1 MKHQNQN
8 NSDNAARNISYAE
21 AINEA
26 IYQLMEQDSSV
37 FVMGL
42 GVNDSGAVFGTTTK
56 AAKEFPERVIG
67 IPLAENGLTGVALGA
82 AAGGMRPIFTHQRMD
97 FMLTAMDQIVNHL
110 AKWEFM
116 MAGKS
121 KAPITIRSIIGR
133 AVGGGWGQAS
143 QHAQSLQVLFSH
155 IPGLNVVMPYSAYDA
170 KGLLISC
177 VRSSHPTFFIEHRSV
192 HKEKGAVPA
201 EMYEVPIGKA
211 KKIKEGRDITIIGL
225 SAMNMEIKKAVE
237 ELEKLGVDA
246 EWIDLRSVKPWD
258 REVVFSSVEK
268 TRRLVFVSTDHK
280 SFGVSAEIV
289 CSIAEE
295 MPQALK
301 SVKRISLPDSPI
313 PAGPAIEKEY
323 YPNFVDVVNAS
334 ADALGLESPFKNED
348 ISTAEK
354 EQIFKDVF

>member
-1 MKHQNQN
+1 VKHKSKN
-8 NSDNAARNISYAE
+8 NNATRNISYSE

-26 IYQLMEQDSSV
+26 IFQLMEQDSSV

-42 GVNDSGAVFGTTTK
+42 GVDGSGAVFSTT
-56 AAKEFPERVIG
+56 AKVAREFPERVIG
-67 IPLAENGLTGVALGA
+67 IPLAENSLTGVALGA
-82 AAGGMRPIFTHQRMD
+82 AVAGMRPIFTHQRMD
-97 FMLTAMDQIVNHL
+97 FLLIAMDQIVNHL

-121 KAPITIRSIIGR
+121 NAPLTIRAIVGR

-177 VRSSHPTFFIEHRSV
+177 VRSNHPVFFIEHRSI
-192 HKEKGAVPA
+192 HKEEGAVPV
-201 EMYEVPIGKA
+201 EMFEVPIGKA
-211 KKIKEGRDITIIGL
+211 KKIKNGKDITLVGL
-225 SAMNMEIKKAVE
+225 SAMNIEVKKAVE

-258 REVVFSSVEK
+258 KEMIFSSVEK
-268 TRRLVFVSTDHK
+268 TRRLVIVSTDHK
-280 SFGVSAEIV
+280 SFGVSAEII

-295 MPQALK
+295 MPRTMK
-301 SVKRISLPDSPI
+301 SVKRISLPDSPV

-323 YPNFVDVVNAS
+323 YPNFVDVINATV
-334 ADALGLESPFKNED
+334 DALGLESPFKRED
-348 ISTAEK
+348 IFATEK